1 MSKELNK
8 PQLNNTLPPEDKKG
22 RSIFPPEI
30 KLPKE
35 IQLLEKL
42 NKLGEEEYKRWRHK
56 KELTDKLL
64 GKTTLV
70 IGVRGKDGII
80 LGGDTKVIRG
90 GEIDFQRK
98 IKTLVIKDVPIIFAA
113 AGVLG
118 VIDDF
123 IEVFE
128 KTLTESF
135 NKGEISSLLSV
146 KFIAE
151 DLVKSVEQRYG
162 PRLGESPLHFIF
174 GGLSDLTK
182 GKAILYEVGSPGF
195 GQKIQF
201 FSFIGHGSPYAR
213 TIGKYLF
220 PKEEREDE
228 SGEINLPCTEI
239 IKRVAFS
246 IYWIGGEVDDYV
258 GGEPQIVYIID
269 EKAKIEEAKYD
280 RDLIKREVDKTKEFL
295 RNITFTP
302 EIEPITEQNKNL
314 LK

>member
-1 MSKELNK
+1 MNEEFKK
-8 PQLNNTLPPEDKKG
+8 PQPNNVSPQRDKKEKG
-22 RSIFPPEI
+22 IFSPKIEF
-30 KLPKE
+30 PKE
-35 IQLLEKL
+35 IQLLEEL

-64 GKTTLV
+64 GRSTLV

-128 KTLTESF
+128 KTLIERF
-135 NKGEISSLLSV
+135 NRGEIPSLLSI

-151 DLVKSVEQRYG
+151 DLVKSAEERYG

-228 SGEINLPCTEI
+228 AGEINLPCSEI

-246 IYWIGGEVDDYV
+246 IYWIGGEIDDYV
-258 GGEPQIVYIID
+258 GGDPQIVYIID
-269 EKAKIEEAKYD
+269 EKAKIEEAKCE
-280 RDLIKREVDKTKEFL
+280 RNLIKDEVNKVKTSL
-295 RNITFTP
+295 RNIKFTS
-302 EIEPITEQNKNL
+302 EIKPITDPMK
-314 LK
+314 K